1 MNQTEANSPAAR
13 VAARFGSFAA
23 LGRIPDVGVSRNT
36 ARNWRRIPT
45 EHHGAVMA
53 AARNLDPPLEWW
65 ELTMLP
71 DEALRHGHISPEQHA
86 SIVGRDFGFS
96 DADVVAITREAA
108 PREADAAAVAGLVA
122 ALGGRD
128 VVSVGT
134 RIADIVIAAMEEAGV
149 IFAQHHRAFAEF
161 ALEQGFHLDPSD
173 PASFRPLGRR
183 AWDRRAG

>member
-53 AARNLDPPLEWW
+53 AARDLDPPLEWW

-71 DEALRHGHISPEQHA
+71 DEALRHGHISLEQHA
-86 SIVGRDFGFS
+86 SIVARELGTS
-96 DADVVAITREAA
+96 EAHVVAITREAA
-108 PREADAAAVAGLVA
+108 PRQPDPAAVAA
-122 ALGGRD
+122 AIATLGGRD
-128 VVSVGT
+128 VVSEGT
-134 RIADIVIAAMEEAGV
+134 RIADTVIEAMEEAGV
-149 IFAQHHRAFAEF
+149 IFTQHHRAFAEF

-183 AWDRRAG
+183 AWDRRSA